1 MYNMDDF
8 KKPII
13 KQGTRIFRPKEWKK
27 IVDACPKIE
36 YKTML
41 QALLFTG
48 MRYIEMQRFQKY
60 PSWYD
65 SDFIHLPKEASRKEK
80 RTQMER
86 WVRLNNKGKM
96 IVSYFT
102 QLDKPL
108 PSYQS
113 WSENLACW
121 AYRAGF
127 PDAEVVER
135 VNKKTGEVK
144 KIHKC
149 PGMSVKSTRKTWES
163 WLMFYYP
170 HRSMEI
176 AQSQG
181 HTTTTSLQHYMNS
194 PFTESDKLEMRNYVE
209 GW

>member
-1 MYNMDDF
+1 MYNQEDF
-8 KKPII
+8 KRPII
-13 KQGTRIFRPKEWKK
+13 KEKTRVFRPKEWTALLKG
-27 IVDACPKIE
+27 CPKIE

-48 MRYIEMQRFQKY
+48 MRYIEMKRFQKY
-60 PSWYD
+60 PSWFD
-65 SDFIHLPKEASRKEK
+65 TEFVHLPRELAVKKQK

-86 WVRLNNKGKM
+86 WVRLNNQGKM
-96 IVSYFT
+96 AVQYFLN
-102 QLDKPL
+102 LDKHL

-113 WSENLACW
+113 WNENLKCW
-121 AYRAGF
+121 CRRAGLD
-127 PDAEVVER
+127 PE
-135 VNKKTGEVK
+135 
-144 KIHKC
+144 
-149 PGMSVKSTRKTWES
+149 GMSVKCTRKTWES
-163 WLMFYYP
+163 WLMYYYP

-194 PFTESDKLEMRNYVE
+194 PFTESDKLEIKNYVE